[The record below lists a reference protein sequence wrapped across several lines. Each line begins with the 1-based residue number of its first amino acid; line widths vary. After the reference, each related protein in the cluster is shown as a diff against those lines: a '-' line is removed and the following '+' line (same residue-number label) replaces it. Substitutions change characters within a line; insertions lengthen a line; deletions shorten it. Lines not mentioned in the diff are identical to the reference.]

1 MFAIEYTKGII
12 NDLKNIRA
20 HERPRILNS
29 IEAQLKHEPTKRTR
43 NRKVIVGLTP
53 PWEYVD
59 PIWEFRIGEYRAFY
73 DIDEEISV
81 VTIQVI
87 RHKPPHKTTEDIL

>member
-1 MFAIEYTKGII
+1 MFTIEYTKGVV

-29 IEAQLKHEPTKRTR
+29 IEAQLKHEPTKQTR

-53 PWEYVD
+53 PWEYID
-59 PIWEFRIGEYRAFY
+59 PIWELRIGEYRVFY
-73 DIDEEISV
+73 DVDEKISV
-81 VTIQVI
+81 VTIRAV
-87 RHKPPHKTTEDIL
+87 RHKPRHKTTEDIL